1 MTTQEHA
8 FHRYYASMTDAELLQ
23 TAANR
28 RSLIEVAQRVLADEI
43 ERRHLVEQVAG
54 PAQRG
59 PEGEG
64 PHPDDHAAP
73 VPARELTVVRAAS

>member
-64 PHPDDHAAP
+64 PHRTITQRLFRHGN
-73 VPARELTVVRAAS
+73 